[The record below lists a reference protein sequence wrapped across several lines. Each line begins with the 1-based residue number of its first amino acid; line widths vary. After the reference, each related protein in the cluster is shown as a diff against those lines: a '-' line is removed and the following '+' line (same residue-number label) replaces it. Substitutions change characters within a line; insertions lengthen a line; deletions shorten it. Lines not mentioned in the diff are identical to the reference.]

1 MTDLAQLSF
10 SPWDMFLNAGLVV
23 RCVMILL
30 VVASVL
36 TWTIFVA
43 KSAEL
48 LRARRTLTGAE
59 KALEDANTLDLGEE
73 WTRGN
78 ASIAHTL
85 VMAAEIERKRS
96 QDISDDGEGATTVGI
111 WKTLVK
117 MVHGHA
123 PSQGSLQRNLNL
135 LVEYGVL
142 HRDVGAD

>member
-1 MTDLAQLSF
+1 MGDVPQRWPRGPLRDDPAGC
-10 SPWDMFLNAGLVV
+10 GLVADLDDLH
-23 RCVMILL
+23 RQIG
-30 VVASVL
+30 
-36 TWTIFVA
+36 
-43 KSAEL
+43 
-48 LRARRTLTGAE
+48 RTAADAA
-59 KALEDANTLDLGEE
+59 KALEGGKDANTLDLGKE

-96 QDISDDGEGATTVGI
+96 QDISDDGAGATAVGI

-117 MVHGHA
+117 MVHSHA
-123 PSQGSLQRNLNL
+123 PSQGFLQRNLNL